1 MGWRIPRAGSGTHPP
16 LKPVV
21 KHSHT
26 ALAERSANS
35 RGMPTPRSRVSPRK
49 QPAFWHL
56 WGTGGHKEGGVMRPR
71 RGVCWFSKSHS
82 STKRSSKKRK
92 KFQRSPHEG
101 KPRRT
106 LGELTF
112 VQGGPVAHG
121 GQTEDTNRL
130 PPPSPGQPTERSS
143 PLRAQ
148 AQRPLGGCGCPR
160 ARHGAQAGHSPPH
173 LLSGVQGSIH
183 TGYGQ
188 RHASRGARRPR
199 PAPLLRC
206 TPRHAHEACGTQP
219 SSVQTS
225 VGCPGAA
232 PSGSAPARRRR
243 WPLWGAGRRHPGGTG
258 SFTPLPHCSY
268 PSCSG
273 CGGEPKWSKLT
284 LVWHRTRRGGS
295 WGAAAPGS
303 CGSTTWRSQRA
314 AVGCR
319 FACGIGIF
327 RVQAVPPSILRW
339 PGDPQS
345 VGFLLPAAFWPACK
359 CSTPK
364 SSPKCTSKHID
375 RAVYIPIS
383 KRNQECSPNPIN
395 YAYLVFIR
403 RDCPRSAPFQ
413 AGESSDP
420 LSPGGVGRDPRGVVV
435 SSSASRKVEV

>member
-1 MGWRIPRAGSGTHPP
+1 MADP
-16 LKPVV
+16 
-21 KHSHT
+21 
-26 ALAERSANS
+26 S
-35 RGMPTPRSRVSPRK
+35 RG
-49 QPAFWHL
+49 
-56 WGTGGHKEGGVMRPR
+56 
-71 RGVCWFSKSHS
+71 
-82 STKRSSKKRK
+82 
-92 KFQRSPHEG
+92 
-101 KPRRT
+101 
-106 LGELTF
+106 LG
-112 VQGGPVAHG
+112 
-121 GQTEDTNRL
+121 D
-130 PPPSPGQPTERSS
+130 PPPSQASGQTFAHRSGREERKFLRYAHAALTSVTEEPACFLALVAHWRTQGRWGCAAPPRCLLVLQESLIDQKVKQKKEETPTQSGRGKAPPDTGRAHIRPGRAWGTWWANGGHRPTPAPVPRSAHGKVKPPPGPS
-143 PLRAQ
+143 AETP
-148 AQRPLGGCGCPR
+148 GGCGCPR
-160 ARHGAQAGHSPPH
+160 ARQGAQAGHSPPH

-206 TPRHAHEACGTQP
+206 APRHAHEACGTQP

-243 WPLWGAGRRHPGGTG
+243 WPLWGAGRRQPGGTG

-273 CGGEPKWSKLT
+273 CGGEPTWSKLT

-303 CGSTTWRSQRA
+303 YGSTTWRSQRA

-319 FACGIGIF
+319 FACSIGIL
-327 RVQAVPPSILRW
+327 RVRAVPPSILRW

-359 CSTPK
+359 RSTPK
-364 SSPKCTSKHID
+364 SSPKCTTKHID
-375 RAVYIPIS
+375 PAVYIPIS
-383 KRNQECSPNPIN
+383 KRNQERSPYPIN
-395 YAYLVFIR
+395 YAYLIFIR

-413 AGESSDP
+413 AGGE
-420 LSPGGVGRDPRGVVV
+420 
-435 SSSASRKVEV
+435 